1 VSFKRAV
8 QRRVILWNCAG
19 SQYRH
24 IIGLFAPDTSHSF
37 RNQCL
42 CSQKYTIY
50 TTMFFTIL

>member
-19 SQYRH
+19 SLYRH